1 MMINKGAVAATAVA
15 VVVGMTVIR
24 DKVIV
29 SVGLDFFLNDVYND
43 DDDNTATEIQVS
55 VWEKL
60 MGDI

>member
-29 SVGLDFFLNDVYND
+29 SVGLDYYFLMMF
-43 DDDNTATEIQVS
+43 TMMMMTIQPRKFKS
-55 VWEKL
+55 LSGKN
-60 MGDI
+60 

>member
-29 SVGLDFFLNDVYND
+29 SVGLDFFLMMF
-43 DDDNTATEIQVS
+43 TMMMMTIQPRKFKS
-55 VWEKL
+55 LSGKN
-60 MGDI
+60 